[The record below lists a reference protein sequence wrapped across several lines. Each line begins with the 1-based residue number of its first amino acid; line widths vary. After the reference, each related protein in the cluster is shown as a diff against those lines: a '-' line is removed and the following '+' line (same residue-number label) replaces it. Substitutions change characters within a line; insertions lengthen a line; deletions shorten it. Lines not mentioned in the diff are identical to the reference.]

1 MMDEFSGFGGP
12 TSEND
17 DLIEIDLNFESMR
30 RFQAEFSPNLSKD
43 GLFIDTGEPLD
54 PGSVVRFRVILP
66 EDFIFLEGTSVVEW
80 QRRAEAASD
89 GPPGMALRFVTLS
102 PQNQELVEQLVQDYI
117 DADGSPFD
125 LDVRPEF
132 NDFPTDALEG
142 AAPDPNQALTE
153 GYRLTVRGAGSSL
166 EAEALQAL
174 VDAVPDG
181 DDPAAVPGVDVAPVE
196 EEVEIEAETAVDP
209 DQTDVPVP
217 SDEPRGFEIVSDPR
231 EIRTEEPGETTV
243 EDVTEEIA
251 VEVTEKVTEK
261 VTEEVIEE
269 VIEEIAVETTEGSI
283 EEPSSADEPGD
294 PPELDW
300 SGEAETPVETVQ
312 EPPADDAVVEDD
324 APTLEDVATAIAPS
338 AEIDDYDSSVTE
350 VLEVPEEFA
359 TGPEV
364 IEDVEEDFGSP
375 AFDVSLPDH
384 DDEPDTTPVLPD
396 EGRDDVTVTTD
407 DEVEEEPKRRRRL
420 WPLGLAA
427 VLVLA
432 LAAGFLSP
440 SVKTWLE
447 NRAGESP
454 VAAAAVTTDNQ
465 VSQPETEP
473 IPDPEAEAM
482 EDPVVQGDETPAIDA
497 VVDNEAEAPAM
508 TEQPAPAPAAEPPAP
523 ERVVEAVPTT
533 RADAIDSIDVE
544 AGSAGTIVRIRGN
557 GILEDG
563 AVSMESLS
571 SPPRVLV
578 RLRGI
583 RSVYRPFTIESATAE
598 VTRARIGLHEDR
610 RPPELWVVL
619 DLTGPQ
625 AEIGGIDIQGDRVE
639 FVVSAR

>member
-12 TSEND
+12 SSEND

-43 GLFIDTGEPLD
+43 GLFIDTGEPLS

-80 QRRAEAASD
+80 QRSAEAMSD

-102 PQNQELVEQLVQDYI
+102 PQNQELVEQLVQDHI
-117 DADGSPFD
+117 DADGTPFD

-132 NDFPTDALEG
+132 SDFPTDALEG
-142 AAPDPNQALTE
+142 AAPDQNQVSTE

-181 DDPAAVPGVDVAPVE
+181 DDPAAVPVDDDAPVE

-217 SDEPRGFEIVSDPR
+217 SDEPRGFEIVSDPP
-231 EIRTEEPGETTV
+231 EIKTEESVEPTVGEF
-243 EDVTEEIA
+243 TEEIA
-251 VEVTEKVTEK
+251 EGM
-261 VTEEVIEE
+261 
-269 VIEEIAVETTEGSI
+269 AEGSI
-283 EEPSSADEPGD
+283 EEPSSVDDPGD

-300 SGEAETPVETVQ
+300 SVEAETPMESVL
-312 EPPADDAVVEDD
+312 EPPAEAIAVEDEVP
-324 APTLEDVATAIAPS
+324 AWEDVAPEEAPS
-338 AEIDDYDSSVTE
+338 PEVEDYDSSVTD
-350 VLEVPEEFA
+350 VLQVPEEFA

-396 EGRDDVTVTTD
+396 EGRDDVTVTTYD
-407 DEVEEEPKRRRRL
+407 DAEEEPRRSRRL

-432 LAAGFLSP
+432 VAAGFLSP
-440 SVKTWLE
+440 YVKTWLE
-447 NRAGESP
+447 SRAGESP
-454 VAAAAVTTDNQ
+454 VAAAAVTTDDQ

-473 IPDPEAEAM
+473 IPEAEGVAM
-482 EDPVVQGDETPAIDA
+482 EDPVVQGDEPPATDT
-497 VVDNEAEAPAM
+497 VVDNEAEAQAM
-508 TEQPAPAPAAEPPAP
+508 TEQSAPVPAAEAPAP
-523 ERVVEAVPTT
+523 ERVVEAEPTT
-533 RADAIDSIDVE
+533 KADAIESIDVE
-544 AGSAGTIVRIRGN
+544 AGSAGTVVRIRGN
-557 GILEDG
+557 GALEDG
-563 AVSMESLS
+563 AVSMENLS

-583 RSVYRPFTIESATAE
+583 RSVYRPFTIEAGTAE
-598 VTRARIGLHEDR
+598 VTRARIGHHKDR
-610 RPPELWVVL
+610 RPPELWVVF

>member
-12 TSEND
+12 SSEND

-43 GLFIDTGEPLD
+43 GLFIDTGEPLS

-66 EDFIFLEGTSVVEW
+66 EDFIFLEGTAVVEW
-80 QRRAEAASD
+80 HRSAEALSD

-102 PQNQELVEQLVQDYI
+102 PQNQELVEQLVQDHI
-117 DADGSPFD
+117 DADGTPFD

-142 AAPDPNQALTE
+142 VAPDQNQELTE
-153 GYRLTVRGAGSSL
+153 GYRLTVRGTGSSL

-174 VDAVPDG
+174 VDAAPGG
-181 DDPAAVPGVDVAPVE
+181 DDPAAMPGDDDAPVE
-196 EEVEIEAETAVDP
+196 EAVEIEAETADDP
-209 DQTDVPVP
+209 DQADVSDP
-217 SDEPRGFEIVSDPR
+217 SDEPRGFEIVSDQPG
-231 EIRTEEPGETTV
+231 ISIEELLATTV

-251 VEVTEKVTEK
+251 VEVTEE
-261 VTEEVIEE
+261 VTEEIA
-269 VIEEIAVETTEGSI
+269 EEIAVATTEESI
-283 EEPSSADEPGD
+283 EGPSSADDPGD
-294 PPELDW
+294 PPGLDW
-300 SGEAETPVETVQ
+300 SGEAETPLETVQ
-312 EPPADDAVVEDD
+312 EPPAEAAAVEDEVP
-324 APTLEDVATAIAPS
+324 AWEDVAPEEAPS
-338 AEIDDYDSSVTE
+338 PEIEDYDSSVTD
-350 VLEVPEEFA
+350 VLQVPEEFA

-364 IEDVEEDFGSP
+364 IDEVEEDFGSP

-396 EGRDDVTVTTD
+396 EGYDDITVTTD
-407 DEVEEEPKRRRRL
+407 DEVEEEPSRRRRL

-427 VLVLA
+427 ILVLA
-432 LAAGFLSP
+432 VAAGFLSP
-440 SVKTWLE
+440 YVKTWLE
-447 NRAGESP
+447 SRGGESP
-454 VAAAAVTTDNQ
+454 VAAAAVMADDQ
-465 VSQPETEP
+465 VSQPVTEP
-473 IPDPEAEAM
+473 ETVAM
-482 EDPVVQGDETPAIDA
+482 EDPVVPGDETPATDT
-497 VVDNEAEAPAM
+497 VVDNEAEAQVM
-508 TEQPAPAPAAEPPAP
+508 TEQSAPAPVAETPTP

-533 RADAIDSIDVE
+533 RADAIESIDVE

-557 GILEDG
+557 GTLEDG
-563 AVSMESLS
+563 AVSMENLS

-598 VTRARIGLHEDR
+598 VTRARIGLHKDR

>member
-12 TSEND
+12 SSEND

-43 GLFIDTGEPLD
+43 GLFIDTGEPLS
-54 PGSVVRFRVILP
+54 PSSVVRFRVILP
-66 EDFIFLEGTSVVEW
+66 EDFVFLEGTAVVEW
-80 QRRAEAASD
+80 HRSAEAMSD

-102 PQNQELVEQLVQDYI
+102 PQNQELVEQLVQDHI
-117 DADGSPFD
+117 DADGTPFD

-132 NDFPTDALEG
+132 ADFPTDALEG
-142 AAPDPNQALTE
+142 VAPEQRKVLNE

-174 VDAVPDG
+174 VDAAPDG
-181 DDPAAVPGVDVAPVE
+181 NDPVAAFGDDSAPVE
-196 EEVEIEAETAVDP
+196 EEIEIEAETADDP
-209 DQTDVPVP
+209 DPADVPDP
-217 SDEPRGFEIVSDPR
+217 IDEPRGFEIVSESP
-231 EIRTEEPGETTV
+231 EIKTEEPVETTV
-243 EDVTEEIA
+243 EDVTEESA
-251 VEVTEKVTEK
+251 
-261 VTEEVIEE
+261 EESS
-269 VIEEIAVETTEGSI
+269 EGSV
-283 EEPSSADEPGD
+283 EEPSNVAEPSD

-300 SGEAETPVETVQ
+300 SAEAEAPMESVQ
-312 EPPADDAVVEDD
+312 EPPAEFALVEEEEP
-324 APTLEDVATAIAPS
+324 ASEDVAIAEDPS
-338 AEIDDYDSSVTE
+338 PEIDDFDSSVTD
-350 VLEVPEEFA
+350 VLQVPEEFA

-375 AFDVSLPDH
+375 AFDVSLPEN

-396 EGRDDVTVTTD
+396 EGRDDVHVTTED
-407 DEVEEEPKRRRRL
+407 GLEEEPKRRRRL

-432 LAAGFLSP
+432 VAAGFLSP
-440 SVKTWLE
+440 YVKTWLE
-447 NRAGESP
+447 RRGGESP
-454 VAAAAVTTDNQ
+454 VAAAAVTTDHE
-465 VSQPETEP
+465 VSQPENMP
-473 IPDPEAEAM
+473 IPEPETGAT
-482 EDPVVQGDETPAIDA
+482 EDPVVPGDETPANDTI
-497 VVDNEAEAPAM
+497 VDKDDEARAM
-508 TEQPAPAPAAEPPAP
+508 TEQNAPEPAVEALAP
-523 ERVVEAVPTT
+523 ERVADAVPTT
-533 RADAIDSIDVE
+533 KADAIESIEIE
-544 AGSAGTIVRIRGN
+544 AGSTGTIVRIRGN
-557 GILEDG
+557 GTLEEG
-563 AVSMESLS
+563 VVSMENLS

-598 VTRARIGLHEDR
+598 VTRARIGHHKDR

-639 FVVSAR
+639 FMISGP

>member
-1 MMDEFSGFGGP
+1 MMDEISGFGGP
-12 TSEND
+12 SSEND

-43 GLFIDTGEPLD
+43 GLFIDTGEPLS

-66 EDFIFLEGTSVVEW
+66 EDFIFLEGTAVVEW
-80 QRRAEAASD
+80 HRSAEAASD

-102 PQNQELVEQLVQDYI
+102 PQNQELVEQLVQDHI
-117 DADGSPFD
+117 DADGTPFD

-132 NDFPTDALEG
+132 SDFPTDALEG
-142 AAPDPNQALTE
+142 AAPDQKQVLTE
-153 GYRLTVRGAGSSL
+153 GYRLTVRGTGSSL

-174 VDAVPDG
+174 VDAAPDG
-181 DDPAAVPGVDVAPVE
+181 DDPAAVHGDDEAPVE

-217 SDEPRGFEIVSDPR
+217 SDEPRGFEIVSDPP
-231 EIRTEEPGETTV
+231 EIKTEEPVEPTV
-243 EDVTEEIA
+243 EEFTEEVTEEIA
-251 VEVTEKVTEK
+251 
-261 VTEEVIEE
+261 EEM
-269 VIEEIAVETTEGSI
+269 AEGSI
-283 EEPSSADEPGD
+283 EEPSRVDDSGD

-300 SGEAETPVETVQ
+300 SVEAETPMETEE
-312 EPPADDAVVEDD
+312 EPPAEAAAVEDEVP
-324 APTLEDVATAIAPS
+324 AREDVAPEEAPS
-338 AEIDDYDSSVTE
+338 LEIEDYDSSVTE
-350 VLEVPEEFA
+350 ALQVPEEFA

-364 IEDVEEDFGSP
+364 IENVEEDFGSP

-396 EGRDDVTVTTD
+396 EGRDDVTVTPD
-407 DEVEEEPKRRRRL
+407 DDVEEEPRRSRRL

-427 VLVLA
+427 VLVFA
-432 LAAGFLSP
+432 VAAGFLSP
-440 SVKTWLE
+440 YVKTWLE
-447 NRAGESP
+447 NRGGESP
-454 VAAAAVTTDNQ
+454 LAAAAVTTDDQ
-465 VSQPETEP
+465 ASQSETEP
-473 IPDPEAEAM
+473 IPEPEAAAM
-482 EDPVVQGDETPAIDA
+482 KDPVVQGDETPATDTVI
-497 VVDNEAEAPAM
+497 DNEAEAQAM
-508 TEQPAPAPAAEPPAP
+508 TEQSAPAPTAEAPAP

-533 RADAIDSIDVE
+533 KADAIESIDVE
-544 AGSAGTIVRIRGN
+544 AGSAGTTVRIRGN
-557 GILEDG
+557 GTLEDG
-563 AVSMESLS
+563 AVSLENLS

-598 VTRARIGLHEDR
+598 VTRARIGHHKDR